1 MATADAVT
9 IIKEALPF
17 GRQQYMGPDRFERKI
32 FKNQLDQLIN
42 QNAD

>member
-1 MATADAVT
+1 MATADAAT

-17 GRQQYMGPDRFERKI
+17 GRQQYMDPDRFERKI
-32 FKNQLDQLIN
+32 VKNQLDQSIN